1 VLLLFKFKI
10 LFNPTYSL
18 LKEDKHQIK
27 LKCFVNNVSVQKF
40 IHMKNIEDSNLVS
53 SFKQGT
59 LNMVLKAVDYTIS
72 LEYYTIIL
80 LSDV

>member
-1 VLLLFKFKI
+1 
-10 LFNPTYSL
+10 
-18 LKEDKHQIK
+18 
-27 LKCFVNNVSVQKF
+27 
-40 IHMKNIEDSNLVS
+40 MKNIEDSNLVS